1 MWDAFPVLRAWDRQC
16 LFGSS
21 SSAMSVTNFF
31 LQKQKPCTDKSVC
44 AYLAAK
50 SFLHYRLN
58 NRGLLRATAV
68 TWGWNGQQ
76 NRESA
81 QKVDSRE
88 EMFPTGISV
97 ENSSQIIPF
106 TSAELCL

>member
-1 MWDAFPVLRAWDRQC
+1 MWDAFPVLHAWDRQC
-16 LFGSS
+16 LFASS

-31 LQKQKPCTDKSVC
+31 LQKQKPCAERVC
-44 AYLAAK
+44 VCAK
-50 SFLHYRLN
+50 SFLHYRLD
-58 NRGLLRATAV
+58 NRGLLHATAV

-88 EMFPTGISV
+88 EMSLTGRSV
-97 ENSSQIIPF
+97 ENSSQILPF
-106 TSAELCL
+106 TSAALFL